1 MARIL
6 VVDDDEMER
15 LLGRTILEGVGHEL
29 HFAKDGADA
38 MRIFRTE
45 DIDVVVT
52 DLNMPRIDGLRLITE
67 MREFDDRI
75 PVVVV
80 SAPNRINWSGPR
92 TWVRWR
98 HSSSRWIPRS
108 SSMRWPTHWPELA
121 MMRSGPDGWPSSLL
135 GIVRDE
141 AVGVRPDEKPSLEG
155 RGSGVFR

>member
-80 SAPNRINWSGPR
+80 SGTESDQLERAQDLGAVETLFKPVDPQKLIDAVANA
-92 TWVRWR
+92 
-98 HSSSRWIPRS
+98 
-108 SSMRWPTHWPELA
+108 LA
-121 MMRSGPDGWPSSLL
+121 RA
-135 GIVRDE
+135 RDDAE
-141 AVGVRPDEKPSLEG
+141 WA
-155 RGSGVFR
+155 